1 MYISLYVGDFIC
13 FLLLIY
19 HWPHHVACG
28 ILAPRPD
35 QGSIPHSLH
44 WKLAVLTIGPPGE
57 SYPWNTLFCCIPLLP
72 MQPPVLFSFPCSH
85 PPLLLPGSSLTAPY
99 YFLLRIHSTLLH
111 KAYLLCTL
119 PRLKSQDLLCLLLE
133 RASQIN
139 ERRSA
144 SLPLSQQKRSP
155 FVVPTYYKERS
166 NSIIF
171 LLCRQALEALLRQWP
186 NEER

>member
-44 WKLAVLTIGPPGE
+44 WKLAVLTIGPPGK

-119 PRLKSQDLLCLLLE
+119 SRLKSQDLLCLLLE

-155 FVVPTYYKERS
+155 FVVPTYYRRKEVTAS
-166 NSIIF
+166 FFFSVGKH
-171 LLCRQALEALLRQWP
+171 
-186 NEER
+186 